1 VFVSFF
7 SEFEQ
12 ERGRERIGLTAWY
25 DEHASCSYDV
35 LRLVNHS
42 DYGALDDVKN
52 LREKSSEYDGA

>member
-1 VFVSFF
+1 MFVLFF
-7 SEFEQ
+7 QSSSKD
-12 ERGRERIGLTAWY
+12 GVRERIGLTAWY